1 MAETDSKLVRSLKNA
16 RQFMTVDIWQVGQPG
31 EKNRSGFFVKN
42 LRVAILLTRGITEES
57 LLLRASA
64 LSFATILFIVP
75 FMVFMFAF
83 VQTFDLGDVVYLRL
97 SKQINDRLEA
107 VVAMLPFD
115 AREQKPAS
123 KTELSTP
130 PPTEKPEGAES
141 VVPPLDGAPVGPPV
155 EAVPVQPETARFDVF
170 GLPEMTDA
178 EKAEE
183 ALEALDPLAQTA
195 PPVFEK
201 LPEEQRRRAF
211 WNALIAFFLPHF
223 QYDSSEGREY
233 LDPTRMLLNL
243 AEDGATSLETL
254 GVNGLLWVLI
264 TLFGFMR
271 NVEWS
276 FNQIWG
282 VKKSRSILRTLSDYI
297 TITLLLPF
305 VAAFVLAITVSL
317 ATLDTSDTFRF
328 ALRGGQFALVAL
340 TFTLL
345 YVVVPNTR
353 VQIKYALLGG
363 VVAGGVWMFTSW
375 CYVNFQVGL
384 TRNVF
389 FFSTFALFP
398 LFLFWVYTSWV
409 ILLYGAL
416 LSFAYQNERT
426 FAMEQHV
433 DSASHAYKEAVA
445 VRAAVE
451 MTRRFRKGE
460 PPLSVA
466 EMAEQWNV
474 PTRLLNTLMDWLA
487 DAGYV
492 TLCASEPVRYQPG
505 RSPDTTLIAD
515 IVRVVRE
522 SGMDCSQLRKE
533 RRYRPMYRG
542 LDEGDNHYLD
552 MTIAAMA
559 EQMDRKEQREE
570 PAKPEGKMINYPGGA
585 S

>member
-1 MAETDSKLVRSLKNA
+1 MAERESKLVRSLRHA
-16 RQFMTVDIWQVGQPG
+16 REFISVDIWQVGQPG

-107 VVAMLPFD
+107 VVNMLPFD
-115 AREQKPAS
+115 AREKKVEP
-123 KTELSTP
+123 L
-130 PPTEKPEGAES
+130 PEGAES
-141 VVPPLDGAPVGPPV
+141 PPGADAQPGATAPLPGAEVVPLEPPAP
-155 EAVPVQPETARFDVF
+155 PETARFDVF
-170 GLPEMTDA
+170 GVPEHKAPEPEQPVLDDIDA
-178 EKAEE
+178 FV
-183 ALEALDPLAQTA
+183 QTA

-211 WNALIAFFLPHF
+211 WNALITFFMPHF
-223 QYDSSEGREY
+223 KYDSAEGMEY

-282 VKKSRSILRTLSDYI
+282 VKKSRSILRTFSDYI

-305 VAAFVLAITVSL
+305 VAAFVLALTAAL
-317 ATLDTSDTFRF
+317 ATLDTTDSFRF
-328 ALRGGQFALVAL
+328 ALRGGQFAVVAL

-345 YVVVPNTR
+345 YKVVPNTK
-353 VQIKYALLGG
+353 VQLKYALLGG
-363 VVAGGVWMFTSW
+363 IVAGAAWMFTSW

-416 LSFAYQNERT
+416 LSFAYQNEKT

-433 DSASHAYKEAVA
+433 DEASHAYKEAVA

-460 PPLSVA
+460 QPLSVA
-466 EMAEQWNV
+466 EMADQWNV
-474 PTRLLNTLMDWLA
+474 PTRLLNNLMDCLV

-492 TLCASEPVRYQPG
+492 MPCASEPVRYQPG
-505 RSPDTTLIAD
+505 RAPDTTRIVDIA
-515 IVRVVRE
+515 RAVRE
-522 SGMDCSQLRKE
+522 AGMDCSLLRQE
-533 RRYRPMYRG
+533 RRYRPLYRG
-542 LDEGDNHYLD
+542 LEEGDNHYLD

-559 EQMDRKEQREE
+559 EQMDRRNEREE
-570 PAKPEGKMINYPGGA
+570 ASKPAGKMISYPGT
-585 S
+585 SV

>member
-1 MAETDSKLVRSLKNA
+1 MAEKESKIVRSLKNA

-97 SKQINDRLEA
+97 SKQINDRLGA

-115 AREQKPAS
+115 AREQKPA
-123 KTELSTP
+123 ENL
-130 PPTEKPEGAES
+130 
-141 VVPPLDGAPVGPPV
+141 
-155 EAVPVQPETARFDVF
+155 EAVPPPPIAPPGEVAPDAAPVDGDPAAAPEQPETARFDVF
-170 GLPEMTDA
+170 GLPEMSEA

-183 ALEALDPLAQTA
+183 ALEAMDPLAQTA

-363 VVAGGVWMFTSW
+363 IVAGGVWMFTSW

-416 LSFAYQNERT
+416 LSFAYQNEKT

-460 PPLSVA
+460 LPLSVA
-466 EMAEQWNV
+466 EMADQWNV
-474 PTRLLNTLMDWLA
+474 PTRLLNNLMDCLV

-492 TLCASEPVRYQPG
+492 TQCANEPVRYQPG
-505 RSPDTTLIAD
+505 RAPDTTRIAD

-522 SGMDCSQLRKE
+522 AGMDCSLLRQE
-533 RRYRPMYRG
+533 RRYRGLYRG
-542 LDEGDNHYLD
+542 LEEGDNHYLD

-559 EQMDRKEQREE
+559 EQMDRRDEREE
-570 PAKPEGKMINYPGGA
+570 AAKPAGKMVNYPGA
-585 S
+585 SG